1 MTHLVRLWKR
11 SEHLAHLSEGEWVP
25 MVDDHGNVLDGIE
38 GKRGVR
44 AIKADGTAI
53 GCDFIRMQPGSEF
66 PMHTHEGDHE
76 LYFISGR
83 GTVCVDGRDIDLAAG
98 HVIHIPAEYPHAVAV
113 PAHYSNPLTFA
124 ATGHPHHH
132 VDAPDRMK
140 SLSSR

>member
-1 MTHLVRLWKR
+1 
-11 SEHLAHLSEGEWVP
+11 

-53 GCDFIRMQPGSEF
+53 GCDFIRMWPGSCF
-66 PMHTHEGDHE
+66 PLHTHAGDHE
-76 LYFISGR
+76 IYFISGW
-83 GTVCVDGRDIDLAAG
+83 GCVHIDGRDIQVKAG
-98 HVIHIPAEYPHAVAV
+98 HVIHVPAEHPHAVSV
-113 PAHYSNPLTFA
+113 PAICARPLIFA